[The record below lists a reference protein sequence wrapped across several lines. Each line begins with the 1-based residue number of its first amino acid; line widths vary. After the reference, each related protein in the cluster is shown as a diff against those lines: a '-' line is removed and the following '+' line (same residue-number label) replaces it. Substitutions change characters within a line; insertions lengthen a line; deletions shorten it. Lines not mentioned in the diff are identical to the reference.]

1 MLVDSDGDGID
12 DAIDVFPD
20 DNTEWVDSDGDG
32 VGNNADAYPADPS
45 RNVTDEQ
52 NNNQPINDDTNTE
65 VDNIETSSADSTQ
78 SWSEFLADK
87 GLDSTIT
94 MQIIALVFLVMLV
107 KLSLSSRKI
116 KKLKRQ
122 MEKIS
127 QTKANWE
134 SLDLDEDGEL
144 SDLEFEAY
152 KLIRDKDK
160 NPQSFTEEQHDSDE

>member
-1 MLVDSDGDGID
+1 
-12 DAIDVFPD
+12 
-20 DNTEWVDSDGDG
+20 
-32 VGNNADAYPADPS
+32 
-45 RNVTDEQ
+45 
-52 NNNQPINDDTNTE
+52 
-65 VDNIETSSADSTQ
+65 
-78 SWSEFLADK
+78 
-87 GLDSTIT
+87 
-94 MQIIALVFLVMLV
+94 
-107 KLSLSSRKI
+107 
-116 KKLKRQ
+116 